1 MLSRNDMTVLMQQ
14 VDVGKALDLLRHTTF
29 GIEPTRRPAR
39 GMPVDRRTD
48 GIMLWHGF
56 PGTDGD
62 SKVEGRAL
70 FSSLRE
76 AGRASACKSL

>member
-39 GMPVDRRTD
+39 GMPVDLRTD
-48 GIMLWHGF
+48 GLCY
-56 PGTDGD
+56 GTD
-62 SKVEGRAL
+62 SRAL
-70 FSSLRE
+70 TVIR
-76 AGRASACKSL
+76 R